1 MRLLASDLDSEF
13 KRLLGARA
21 VQRVDIATAWAT
33 DGPALDALERAAK
46 RRKIGV
52 RALVGVEGGH
62 TTPTALKRLSK
73 LGSVRLVDGGN
84 RLFHVKLYLFHT
96 RNTSFL
102 WIGSANFTGRGFES
116 NEEVLFETKDAEEA
130 VDWFKSRWQEID
142 AAASRKRL
150 RQYCENWEPPAR
162 PQRGVD
168 DEDDDEAVPSDNNA
182 DDRIVFVQEGK
193 RPPPRV
199 EGRNNKRWPARGLV
213 KVAGKSIQYTSAQEA
228 VILVFEELQRRD
240 EDFLPRCGEDVRFGG
255 GKRRFVA
262 PTEEGLGTK
271 ANRKHAV
278 ELENGWW
285 MSTHTRTLDKWQ
297 LIEWGADVAGLQQ
310 VDVEGKRWQ
319 AEKSSSMEVGF

>member
-13 KRLLGARA
+13 ERLLRARA

-62 TTPTALKRLSK
+62 TTPTALKRLSE

-193 RPPPRV
+193 RPPPPV
-199 EGRNNKRWPARGLV
+199 EGGNNKRRPACGSV
-213 KVAGKSIQYTSAQEA
+213 EIAGKSIRYPSAQKA

-240 EDFLPRCGEDVRFGG
+240 KDFLPKCGEDVRFGG
-255 GKRRFVA
+255 GKNRFVA
-262 PTEEGLGTK
+262 SSKKGLGTEAYQK
-271 ANRKHAV
+271 DAV
-278 ELENGWW
+278 QLENRWW
-285 MSTHTRTLDKWQ
+285 MSTQTQTREKWKF
-297 LIEWGADVAGLQQ
+297 IELGAEIAGLR
-310 VDVEGKRWQ
+310 VTVKGKRWQ
-319 AEKSSSMEVGF
+319 AEANAKVKVGF